1 MSPDE
6 ANPSVVTGAS
16 GFVGRALAAR
26 LGELARPLALSG
38 EDWRARIG
46 SCAWQGA
53 VVFHLAA
60 RVHGAGPQEDSL
72 QVQDNAEKT
81 RALAQ
86 AAAQGGARRF
96 VFLSTIKVNGEET
109 PGQPFRAGD
118 APAPA
123 DGYARSKWMAEQAL
137 AAIARDTAMEV
148 VVVRSPL
155 VVGPG
160 AAGNLR
166 ALLGLVDSPWPLPF
180 ASIDNRRTLVALADL
195 VACCCDWPRSFRRP
209 PGARCSRVPASPS
222 PRRGSWRCCVRR
234 SAARRASSRCP
245 SRCSR
250 RWGACAIRRLTR
262 SLEVDTAETTQVT
275 GWTAAIPVEEAL
287 ADMARASRR

>member
-6 ANPSVVTGAS
+6 ASPSVVTGAS

-26 LGELARPLALSG
+26 LGESTRPLALSG
-38 EDWRARIG
+38 EDWRARIE
-46 SCAWQGA
+46 SCSWQGA

-60 RVHGAGPQEDSL
+60 RVHVAGAQEASR

-81 RALAQ
+81 RFLAQ
-86 AAAQGGARRF
+86 AASRAGARRF

-109 PGQPFRAGD
+109 AGRAFRAGD

-123 DGYARSKWMAEQAL
+123 DAYARSKWMAEQSL
-137 AAIARDTAMEV
+137 AEIARDTQLEV

-166 ALLGLVDSPWPLPF
+166 ALLRLVDSPWPLPF

-195 VACCCDWPRSFRRP
+195 VELLRLAAVVPQASGHTLLAGAGEAVSTPRIVAVLRAALGR
-209 PGARCSRVPASPS
+209 A
-222 PRRGSWRCCVRR
+222 PREFAMPVAVLEALGGVRML
-234 SAARRASSRCP
+234 
-245 SRCSR
+245 
-250 RWGACAIRRLTR
+250 RLTR
-262 SLEVDTAETTQVT
+262 SLEVDTTQTTQVT
-275 GWTAAIPVEEAL
+275 GWKAAVPIEEAL
-287 ADMARASRR
+287 AEMACVWRR

>member
-109 PGQPFRAGD
+109 PGKPFRPGD

-195 VACCCDWPRSFRRP
+195 VELLRLAAIVPQAAGRTLLAGAGEPISTPRIVAVLRTALGR
-209 PGARCSRVPASPS
+209 A
-222 PRRGSWRCCVRR
+222 PREFAMPVAMLEALGGMR
-234 SAARRASSRCP
+234 
-245 SRCSR
+245 
-250 RWGACAIRRLTR
+250 IRRLTR

-275 GWTAAIPVEEAL
+275 GWKAAIPVEEAL
-287 ADMARASRR
+287 AEMARASRR